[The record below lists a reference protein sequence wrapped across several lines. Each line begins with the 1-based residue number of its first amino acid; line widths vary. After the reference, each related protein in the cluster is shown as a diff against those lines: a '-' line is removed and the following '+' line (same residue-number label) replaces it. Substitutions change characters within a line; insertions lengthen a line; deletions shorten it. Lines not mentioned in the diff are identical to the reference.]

1 MISFEPDYILAPM
14 RPRLHY
20 FDEDNKKLYI
30 HELSSQTTEC
40 IQIRNAEKL
49 PIEFTS
55 IQA

>member
-20 FDEDNKKLYI
+20 FDEDSKKLFV

-40 IQIRNAEKL
+40 IQIRNSDKL

-55 IQA
+55 I